1 MVAWRKASGR
11 RDAILR
17 SYNSDKRLDISDGD
31 KCNTSAQSAKTSSD
45 SDNHNTS
52 ARSARPSSAGA
63 HEITADTMTENHD
76 RPVGCV
82 LGRKHDADGSS
93 VGSYHLDL
101 RVDTRQY
108 KVEFDDGARE
118 AYVNNTIA
126 QSLYSSGNRR
136 INKVLWKRGKVLWNR
151 GKVLWNG
158 GKVLGMKAKSFG
170 MKAKSSGMEAK
181 SWNDGKVLWN
191 GGTTSMETL
200 TALCGPCLNALTA
213 SLHSRIAEGSAFKFL
228 AEHAIKKCDRL
239 IKKVFE
245 RKRMRQ

>member
-31 KCNTSAQSAKTSSD
+31 KCNTSAQSAKASSD

-52 ARSARPSSAGA
+52 ASSAIPSSAGA
-63 HEITADTMTENHD
+63 HKITADTITENHD

-101 RVDTRQY
+101 RLDTRQY
-108 KVEFDDGARE
+108 EVEFDDGARE

-126 QSLYSSGNRR
+126 QSLYSGLDDDGRR
-136 INKVLWKRGKVLWNR
+136 RYSFDWIIGHKRGEGESR
-151 GKVLWNG
+151 
-158 GKVLGMKAKSFG
+158 KSSR
-170 MKAKSSGMEAK
+170 MEVKSSGMDAK
-181 SWNDGKVLWN
+181 SSAIHAK
-191 GGTTSMETL
+191 SS
-200 TALCGPCLNALTA
+200 AIHA
-213 SLHSRIAEGSAFKFL
+213 SPLEWTPRFL
-228 AEHAIKKCDRL
+228 E
-239 IKKVFE
+239 
-245 RKRMRQ
+245 